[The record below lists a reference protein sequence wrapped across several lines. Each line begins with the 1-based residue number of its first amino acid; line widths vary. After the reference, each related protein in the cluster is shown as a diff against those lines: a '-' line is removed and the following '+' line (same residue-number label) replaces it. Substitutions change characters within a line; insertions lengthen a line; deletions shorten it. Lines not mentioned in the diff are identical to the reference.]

1 MASTRQLTPEARALL
16 DVIAGTE
23 SAGAYNVLYG
33 GGQFNDYAAHPNQ
46 YVQIS
51 SGPNAGQYTTAA
63 GRYQFLTPTW
73 QRIAQNYQLPDFSPN
88 SQDLGAWYDA
98 QDVYHNQTGRDL
110 QSDLA
115 AGGATNMR
123 RISNALRGEW
133 TSLPG
138 GIEQGQ
144 NQSQF
149 ERTYNAALS
158 NAAGHPVPPLG
169 TPVGTALAMA
179 GPATGYVPFA
189 PPAPLTPQ
197 SMQPASPLDK
207 LPQSAQFGLQRP
219 LVPGQVTV
227 PPTDGWATDDQLG
240 APAVDLASMATPP
253 LIPQGLKFAGA
264 ALPTIGQMGLPFAS
278 GVGAGIPP
286 VPAPAPSFMRPQ
298 LPPAQVQQASFSP
311 APSTQGLV
319 RLPSGDM
326 VVPGVYPSKSNPGT
340 MITVSADGKVT
351 QTNPGFLNL
360 AKMGPDTVAGGYIG
374 QQVAPAVSN
383 AVNNVKAA
391 VAPQASA
398 LASNITSGAQALGG
412 QIGGMFSNMF
422 GGGNQPP
429 AVPAPPPVYTP
440 PTTRYTMQQMQVSNP
455 AYLKYI
461 AAQNADPIEAGPGSF
476 ASLQAM
482 NAPAVPAPPKFLT
495 IMQRVP
501 IPALPVMAG
510 PVLAPQ
516 APPPMPAQPP
526 GANFLASRGVDTSNM
541 SAGQQANAL
550 AAMLSGNSHHGSFG
564 V

>member
-1 MASTRQLTPEARALL
+1 MAAPRVPTADAIDPTSNLSWNMLQDFA
-16 DVIAGTE
+16 D
-23 SAGAYNVLYG
+23 
-33 GGQFNDYAAHPNQ
+33 
-46 YVQIS
+46 
-51 SGPNAGQYTTAA
+51 SGSK
-63 GRYQFLTPTW
+63 PT
-73 QRIAQNYQLPDFSPN
+73 
-88 SQDLGAWYDA
+88 
-98 QDVYHNQTGRDL
+98 
-110 QSDLA
+110 
-115 AGGATNMR
+115 
-123 RISNALRGEW
+123 
-133 TSLPG
+133 
-138 GIEQGQ
+138 
-144 NQSQF
+144 
-149 ERTYNAALS
+149 
-158 NAAGHPVPPLG
+158 
-169 TPVGTALAMA
+169 
-179 GPATGYVPFA
+179 
-189 PPAPLTPQ
+189 
-197 SMQPASPLDK
+197 
-207 LPQSAQFGLQRP
+207 
-219 LVPGQVTV
+219 
-227 PPTDGWATDDQLG
+227 
-240 APAVDLASMATPP
+240 
-253 LIPQGLKFAGA
+253 
-264 ALPTIGQMGLPFAS
+264 
-278 GVGAGIPP
+278 IPP
-286 VPAPAPSFMRPQ
+286 VPFPTPNFALPQ
-298 LPPAQVQQASFSP
+298 VPQVPQVQTASYSP

-482 NAPAVPAPPKFLT
+482 NAPQVPAPPKFLT

-516 APPPMPAQPP
+516 APPPMPVQPP

-550 AAMLSGNSHHGSFG
+550 AAMLSGNSQRGSFG